1 MDAPEIQMNLPARQ
15 QKVLDQIE
23 QVLQAAD
30 PRLKSMFAAF
40 ARLALREAM
49 PATEAIS
56 DGATGRTRRTRRTRR
71 TVVISIMVIGLLSVL
86 MLTFMATARA
96 CPGLSSDQVV
106 ASAAVRLAACNQ
118 GTNAWSRGGR

>member
-1 MDAPEIQMNLPARQ
+1 MNLPARQ
-15 QKVLDQIE
+15 QKILDQIE

-40 ARLALREAM
+40 ARLAPREAM
-49 PATEAIS
+49 PASEAIA
-56 DGATGRTRRTRRTRR
+56 GPQTRRTRRTRR
-71 TVVISIMVIGLLSVL
+71 TVVISIMVITLLSVL
-86 MLTFMATARA
+86 MLSFLATARA

-106 ASAAVRLAACNQ
+106 ASAAVRLAACDQ